1 MELLH
6 KNRTSLLI
14 IHHFLFHLISIE
26 NTKFASNFHKSM
38 SDSIKHECGI
48 ALLRL
53 KKPLQFYLDKY
64 GSAFYGINKLHLLME
79 KQHNRGQDG
88 AGVAN
93 IKFDMDP
100 GDRYISRTRSIK
112 KSPIQDIFDQINSRF
127 KSIAEDNASNLKDV
141 NYLKKNVG
149 FTGELFLGHLRYGT
163 FGRNSIESCHPFL
176 RQNNWI
182 TRNLVVAGNFN
193 LTNVDELFEV
203 LVRIGQHPKEK
214 SDTVTVMEKIG
225 HFLDVEND
233 ELYKNYKAKGLEN
246 KQIYAKIADELDVEK
261 ILKRAS
267 ADWDGGYAMAGLF
280 GHGDAF
286 VLRDPSGIRPAF
298 WFEND
303 EIVVVA
309 SERPVIQ
316 TAFNLKVDDI
326 QELKPGHALIIK
338 KSGETT
344 ETEINSP
351 KTKLACSFERIYFSR
366 GSDKDIY
373 LERKNLGRL
382 VVKQVLDSI
391 DYDLKNSVFSFIP
404 NTAEVSFYGMIKGLE
419 DHLNIEKI
427 NQIKALGSNPS
438 DEEIES
444 ILLQRARIEKI
455 AIKDAKLRTFITQ
468 DDSRDDLV
476 AHVYDITYGS
486 VREGQD
492 NLIIIDDSI
501 VRGTTLKQSVLRILD
516 RLGPKKI
523 VVVSSAPQ
531 IRYPDCY
538 GIDMA
543 KMGDFIAFEAAI
555 ALLKETNQMHII
567 DEVYAKCI
575 KQIALPK
582 EDVVNVVKEIYSPF
596 TDEQI
601 SKKIAEL
608 LTPQSIKAEV
618 DIIFQSVENLHRA
631 CPNHLGDWYF
641 TGNYPTPGGNKVV
654 NKAFMNWK
662 ENKNERAY

>member
-1 MELLH
+1 
-6 KNRTSLLI
+6 
-14 IHHFLFHLISIE
+14 
-26 NTKFASNFHKSM
+26 
-38 SDSIKHECGI
+38 
-48 ALLRL
+48 
-53 KKPLQFYLDKY
+53 
-64 GSAFYGINKLHLLME
+64 
-79 KQHNRGQDG
+79 
-88 AGVAN
+88 
-93 IKFDMDP
+93 
-100 GDRYISRTRSIK
+100 
-112 KSPIQDIFDQINSRF
+112 
-127 KSIAEDNASNLKDV
+127 
-141 NYLKKNVG
+141 
-149 FTGELFLGHLRYGT
+149 
-163 FGRNSIESCHPFL
+163 
-176 RQNNWI
+176 
-182 TRNLVVAGNFN
+182 
-193 LTNVDELFEV
+193 
-203 LVRIGQHPKEK
+203 
-214 SDTVTVMEKIG
+214 
-225 HFLDVEND
+225 
-233 ELYKNYKAKGLEN
+233 
-246 KQIYAKIADELDVEK
+246 
-261 ILKRAS
+261 
-267 ADWDGGYAMAGLF
+267 MAGLF

-344 ETEINSP
+344 ETEINSQ

-555 ALLKETNQMHII
+555 ALLKETNQTHII